1 MNDQYRKLGKNT
13 LLMML
18 GNFASRFLVF
28 LLVPLYTRCL
38 DTGAY
43 GTADL
48 LTTTISLLSPVL
60 TIAASEG
67 ILRFTLNEKHDK
79 KQVFTLS
86 VFIFAAGFALLA
98 CASPLIALYSIFGGY
113 TWLFLVY
120 YFSYVLLLLLQQF
133 VKGLNDVKSYAISG
147 FLSSVVC
154 VASNI
159 LLLAVFGMGVQGY
172 ILAMIAGSLIPVIYL
187 FFKVKMWKYLTN
199 PFRIAGDLV
208 KRYLIYCW
216 PLVMNQLSWWI
227 NNSSDKYILTYFCG
241 LSANGVYSVAYKIPS
256 FITAISG
263 ILYSAWQISSVDDF
277 GSEKSVKFFSDVYRK
292 YTSVFLVSASG
303 LILFIRILA
312 KIFFANDF
320 SGAWQFAVILII
332 AAVIQ
337 ALGSF
342 MGTVYTAA
350 MKPVMIFVTT
360 LLGASLNTVLN
371 FILIPRFAAYGAAIA
386 TVAGYSLILI
396 IRLIDSR
403 RILPMKFKVVRD
415 IICFALL
422 GLQAVVTCLEPDL
435 WYVYSALA
443 CLAVAFLNLEIVK
456 DGFRLLSAGKKNG
469 KNY

>member
-1 MNDQYRKLGKNT
+1 MNEQYRKLGKNT
-13 LLMML
+13 FLMML

-38 DTGAY
+38 NTDAY

-86 VFIFAAGFALLA
+86 VFIFTVGFILLA
-98 CASPLIALYSIFGGY
+98 CFSPLIAMYSIFGGY

-154 VASNI
+154 VVSNI
-159 LLLAVFGMGVQGY
+159 LLLAVFGMGVNGY
-172 ILAMIAGSLIPVIYL
+172 IFAMIAGSLVPAIYL
-187 FFKVKMWKYLTN
+187 IFKVKIWKYLTN
-199 PFRIAGDLV
+199 PFKIAKDFV
-208 KRYLIYCW
+208 KGYLIYCW
-216 PLVMNQLSWWI
+216 PLVINQLSWWI

-256 FITAISG
+256 FIAALSG

-277 GSEKSVKFFSDVYRK
+277 GSEKSIKFFSDVYRK
-292 YTSVFLVSASG
+292 YTSVFLISASG
-303 LILFIRILA
+303 LILFIKVLA
-312 KIFFANDF
+312 MIFFANDF

-332 AAVIQ
+332 AAVVQ

-360 LLGASLNTVLN
+360 LLGAALNTALN
-371 FILIPRFAAYGAAIA
+371 FILIPRFGAYGAAIA
-386 TVAGYSLILI
+386 TVAGYSLILV
-396 IRLIDSR
+396 IRLIDSH
-403 RILPMKFKVVRD
+403 RILPIKISVARD
-415 IICFALL
+415 LVCFALL
-422 GLQAVVTCLEPDL
+422 SIQAVVTCLQLNL

-443 CLAVAFLNLEIVK
+443 CLALVILNLEIVK
-456 DGFRLLSAGKKNG
+456 DGFKLLFAGKKNG
-469 KNY
+469 KND